1 MQSSDSQA
9 DFAAKLGGADQLARL
24 FDHLPE
30 IYFFVKNAEGRF
42 VFANRSIL
50 DALGL
55 PDESAIVGKTD
66 YDLFDSDLAARY
78 LEEDNLVMRTRE
90 PVVDRVWLVP
100 DRDGTLHWYLSS
112 KRPLFGSGG
121 EVLGIAG
128 VMRDFDRAGSA
139 VGPYRRVSPV
149 LSWVQE
155 HYHEPI
161 SVADLADLI
170 DTSVSTL
177 ERTFKEL
184 FAISPSAYVT
194 RVRLHAAR
202 RALAE
207 TDDSIN
213 DVALDCGFYDQSHFT
228 KKFRATF
235 GTDPVAVPTG
245 PPLRRAG
252 RRGVSE
258 SSRKKRRFGRAN
270 RPR

>member
-1 MQSSDSQA
+1 MNPSDLQA
-9 DFAAKLGGADQLARL
+9 AFTAKLDGDDQFARL

-30 IYFFVKNAEGRF
+30 TYFFVKNADGRF

-50 DALGL
+50 EALGL
-55 PDESAIVGKTD
+55 RDESAIVGRTD
-66 YDLFDSDLAARY
+66 YDLFDPDLAERY

-121 EVLGIAG
+121 EVIGIAG

-161 SVADLADLI
+161 SVGDLAERI

-177 ERTFKEL
+177 ERTFKDL
-184 FAISPSAYVT
+184 FSISPSAYVT

-207 TDDSIN
+207 TEDSIN

-235 GTDPVAVPTG
+235 GLTPSQF
-245 PPLRRAG
+245 RRRRRSSG
-252 RRGVSE
+252 RPGGV
-258 SSRKKRRFGRAN
+258 
-270 RPR
+270 